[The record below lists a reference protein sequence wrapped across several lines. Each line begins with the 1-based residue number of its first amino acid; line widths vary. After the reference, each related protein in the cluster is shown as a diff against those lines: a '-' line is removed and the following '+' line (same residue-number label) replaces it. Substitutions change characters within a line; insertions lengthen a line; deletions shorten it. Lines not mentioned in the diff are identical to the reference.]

1 MTQDKDDLV
10 AYFGE
15 FTGMQP
21 GLHALRIH
29 EFGDLENGCKSTGEI
44 YNPFGSPHGHSHN
57 DINTRRVGDI
67 EHIQA
72 RFDTNAEYRCRDSL
86 TTMWGVN
93 SILGRSLVI
102 YEREDDFDQTEH
114 EATAD
119 KEERK
124 REGKGEAV
132 ACCVIGLAKQEKDG
146 VDAIINVG
154 KTAATKKA
162 QPL

>member
-1 MTQDKDDLV
+1 
-10 AYFGE
+10 
-15 FTGMQP
+15 
-21 GLHALRIH
+21 
-29 EFGDLENGCKSTGEI
+29 
-44 YNPFGSPHGHSHN
+44 
-57 DINTRRVGDI
+57 
-67 EHIQA
+67 
-72 RFDTNAEYRCRDSL
+72 
-86 TTMWGVN
+86 MWGVN